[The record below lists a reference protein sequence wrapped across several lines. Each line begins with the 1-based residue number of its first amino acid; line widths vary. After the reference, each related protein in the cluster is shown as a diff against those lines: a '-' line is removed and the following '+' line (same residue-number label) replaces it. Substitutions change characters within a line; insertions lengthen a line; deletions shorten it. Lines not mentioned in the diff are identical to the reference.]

1 MVTMAGV
8 DPSWQ
13 LLACRYLRGQL
24 EKLTKE
30 LRGVRQND
38 DIEPVHQARVASRRM
53 RAALRMFGDCFEDK
67 RLARWRKRIRAL
79 TKGLGAAR
87 DKDVQIDFVRAFHQ
101 RQEGSDKRN
110 RPGIKRLL
118 LRLQQDRDALQPGV
132 LKALEK
138 LGKGDVLAGMHG
150 ELERILFTLRSSD
163 VPLRSPAVL
172 ARAADHIR
180 EKRRELFAFESALS
194 DPGDQTGHHQMRI
207 AAKRLRYTMEICDP
221 ACEGQ
226 LAPFIKGV
234 KKVQTLLG
242 DVHDCDVWMADIDA
256 FMEAERVRTVDYF
269 GHHRPFL
276 RLRPG
281 LALLR
286 ADRESHRRRTF
297 DELVAYWKALE
308 EEGFWNQLETTL
320 QPREGAAAN
329 DMAERQDQR
338 ADASDENTEQDRTA
352 Q

>member
-1 MVTMAGV
+1 MAAV

-53 RAALRMFGDCFEDK
+53 RAAFRMFGDCFEDK
-67 RLARWRKRIRAL
+67 RLARWQKRIRTL

-87 DKDVQIDFVRAFHQ
+87 DKDVQIDFVRTFCQ
-101 RQEGSDKRN
+101 TQEGGDKRN

-118 LRLQQDRDALQPGV
+118 LRLQQARDALQPEV

-138 LGKGDVLAGMHG
+138 LGKGDVLAEMHG
-150 ELERILFTLRSSD
+150 ELERILFTLRRSD
-163 VPLRSPAVL
+163 VSLQSPVVWTRGAEQIH
-172 ARAADHIR
+172 RKKHD
-180 EKRRELFAFESALS
+180 LFACEHTLE
-194 DPGDQTGHHQMRI
+194 DPENQAGHHQMRI
-207 AAKRLRYTMEICDP
+207 AAKRLRYTMEICDL

-234 KKVQTLLG
+234 KKVQTFLG
-242 DVHDCDVWMADIDA
+242 DVHDCDVWVADIEA
-256 FMEAERVRTVDYF
+256 FMERERLRTIDYF

-281 LALLR
+281 LSLLR
-286 ADRESHRRRTF
+286 AEREAHRRRTF
-297 DELVAYWKALE
+297 AELAAYWKTLE
-308 EEGFWNQLETTL
+308 EDGFWDQMESTL
-320 QPREGAAAN
+320 QPGEAAAGN
-329 DMAERQDQR
+329 DAARGQDQR
-338 ADASDENTEQDRTA
+338 VDASDEKAEQDRTA